1 MGPGMRPFGNKPNEN
16 RVEPPKSLRE
26 LPRFI
31 RELLGGFFKRLAYI
45 FKMVWETGHW
55 IFASLLICAIFSG
68 VVPVISSIIC
78 LEGT

>member
-45 FKMVWETGHW
+45 FKMV
-55 IFASLLICAIFSG
+55 
-68 VVPVISSIIC
+68 
-78 LEGT
+78 